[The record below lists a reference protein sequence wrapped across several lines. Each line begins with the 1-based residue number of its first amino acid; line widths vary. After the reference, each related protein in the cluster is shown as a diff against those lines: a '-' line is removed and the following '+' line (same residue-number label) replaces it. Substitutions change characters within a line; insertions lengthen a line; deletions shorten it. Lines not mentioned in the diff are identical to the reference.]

1 MVLNELM
8 ELPSLKMDAKNK
20 KKKKKK
26 IIIKKLIKLYIKKIN
41 N

>member
-26 IIIKKLIKLYIKKIN
+26 KKKFNII
-41 N
+41 